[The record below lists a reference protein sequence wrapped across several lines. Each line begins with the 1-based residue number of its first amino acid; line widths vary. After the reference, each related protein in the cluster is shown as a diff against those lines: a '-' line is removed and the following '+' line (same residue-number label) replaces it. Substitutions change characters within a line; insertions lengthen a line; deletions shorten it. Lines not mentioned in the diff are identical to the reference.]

1 MKKSIEINL
10 GGRIFNIDDDAYELL
25 NEYIESLRA
34 NFKDNEEGEEIV
46 ADIELRLGELCEE
59 RMHDGRARIIDYAMV
74 PRICFSIKH
83 VPQLLPSRSNAGRR

>member
-34 NFKDNEEGEEIV
+34 NFKDNEEGEE
-46 ADIELRLGELCEE
+46 RLNLL
-59 RMHDGRARIIDYAMV
+59 MVSGRI
-74 PRICFSIKH
+74 P
-83 VPQLLPSRSNAGRR
+83 AGAKLY

>member
-25 NEYIESLRA
+25 NENIESLRA

-46 ADIELRLGELCEE
+46 ADIELRLGEY
-59 RMHDGRARIIDYAMV
+59 RPI
-74 PRICFSIKH
+74 
-83 VPQLLPSRSNAGRR
+83 